1 MTKKEATP
9 MTEPPMQIDFGSA
22 SPEQVRALQKLA
34 DRAGLSFED
43 FALKHLL
50 LLAERDEKKPAQG
63 PIGRLLGFRR
73 AH

>member
-50 LLAERDEKKPAQG
+50 SLADRDEKKPAQS